1 MEELIFG
8 SVIVWALGRVLK
20 KKADAPA
27 PGTIDLPKQKRI
39 SQFPAPGSAN
49 YPRGNTNTN
58 SGAPGGG
65 RPGIL

>member
-8 SVIVWALGRVLK
+8 SVIVWALGRILK
-20 KKADAPA
+20 KKADQPA
-27 PGTIDLPKQKRI
+27 PGTIDLPKQKKI

-49 YPRGNTNTN
+49 YPNGNTNTS

>member
-49 YPRGNTNTN
+49 YPSGNTNTN
-58 SGAPGGG
+58 SGTPGRG

>member
-39 SQFPAPGSAN
+39 IQFPAPGSAN
-49 YPRGNTNTN
+49 YPSGNTNTN